1 MDSVCIVLSV
11 VVIIFV
17 ILESYL
23 DLIFLHASSYIPER
37 SSVLMCWIQFSKHL
51 GFWFNSSSKWTLSI
65 FSILQPWFNH
75 SKKVI
80 WTLFRYMDAY

>member
-37 SSVLMCWIQFSKHL
+37 SSVLMC
-51 GFWFNSSSKWTLSI
+51 
-65 FSILQPWFNH
+65 
-75 SKKVI
+75 
-80 WTLFRYMDAY
+80 